1 MKKVENKFTVKDITL
16 IAIFTAILF
25 VQEQLLSFIPNVQLT
40 IFLLVVYSKKLGLFK
55 TIIITLI
62 HTILDCLVMGSL
74 NLMYFPFML
83 VGLLLIPVLLNT
95 LFKKVESNIALS
107 FLGILFSL
115 LYCWSYIVPSL
126 IVLEIDF
133 VSYMAADV
141 VWEITLAMSS
151 FLSIL
156 LLYNTCAN
164 VLDKVAKREL

>member
-1 MKKVENKFTVKDITL
+1 
-16 IAIFTAILF
+16 
-25 VQEQLLSFIPNVQLT
+25 
-40 IFLLVVYSKKLGLFK
+40 
-55 TIIITLI
+55 
-62 HTILDCLVMGSL
+62 
-74 NLMYFPFML
+74 MYFPFML
-83 VGLLLIPVLLNT
+83 VGLLLIPVLINT
-95 LFKKVESNIALS
+95 LFKKVESNITLS

-115 LYCWSYIVPSL
+115 LYCWSYIVPTL

-156 LLYNTCAN
+156 LYNPCAN